1 MNKNNLKSYAPQAR
15 RDFMR
20 AVSDRAALLGLSPDV
35 PARVEVSGDVVII
48 NGQAHPRSVAVL
60 RERLLERI
68 KQEGWEQFV
77 EEIAYTWFNRFT
89 ALRFMELNGFLPHG
103 LRVLS
108 NPDESK
114 DEPEILEKAHTV
126 ELPGLARERVVE
138 LKLAANKETALYR
151 LLLVAQCNQLNAAM
165 PFLFERINDETE
177 LLLPDNLLHSD
188 SVIRKLVGEIE
199 EEDWRQVE
207 IIGWLYQFYISERKD
222 EVIGS
227 VVKSEDIPA
236 ATQLFTP
243 NWIVK
248 YMTQNSLGRMWLQT
262 YPDSGLRAKM
272 EYYIEPAEQSE
283 EVKRELASR
292 TPTSINPE
300 EIKILDPAC
309 GSGHILV
316 EAYDL
321 LKEIYRERGY
331 SSRDIPRLILEK
343 NLYGLDI
350 DERAAQLAS
359 FALLMKAR
367 ADERRVLGENAPR
380 LNIVAIP
387 ESSHL
392 NAEDLAAALVTKRE
406 PKRAMPIR
414 DDAALFADAR
424 SQPSLSMVVAEETEV
439 NNDNEEVTRHE
450 VVKLLELFEQ
460 GKTIGS
466 LIEIPAEMRPA
477 IAPLESVVSS
487 KLASQ
492 ELMERMAA
500 EQIAPFEKAA
510 KILAQTYDCVIA
522 NPPYMGSKGMNAAL
536 KQFSA
541 RRFPQSKSDLFAMFI
556 ERGFEMSKR
565 EGLNAMVTMQS
576 WMFLASFEALR
587 LRLLE
592 TKTIATMAHLGAR
605 AFSEISGEVVQT
617 TSFVMHN
624 RHLGGY
630 KPAFFRLVDGSEEE
644 KRAALIRRENRYDQ
658 TRQDDFHTIPGSPI
672 AYWVSDSFRKTF
684 DGATL
689 LEEIATPQVGITSS
703 DNQRFLRQWFE
714 IDRDKIGI
722 GFESSREAQASGL
735 KWFPYNK
742 GGNFRKWYGNNEYVI
757 NWWNDGEE
765 VKFAVENNPRD
776 PRTTHWSRRIFNVES
791 YFQESISWTLVS
803 SSNFGARHSDKGFLF
818 DVGGSSAFPPAE
830 MKKFVL
836 GLLCTKL
843 AFSYLK
849 IVNPTI
855 NFQSGNIGAIP
866 VIKGSFALIGA
877 KIDLIVDESIS
888 LSREDWD
895 SFETSWDFQTCPLL
909 RGDLKATTV
918 AESFA
923 NWEHHSNENIKRM
936 QELETE
942 NNRLF
947 IETYGLQDEFSPEV
961 PEEQITLARADASAD
976 TRRLVSYAVGC
987 MMGRYSLD
995 EPGLIYANSGGE
1007 GFDPSRYQ
1015 TFPADADGII
1025 PVTDLEWFDDDAANR
1040 FSEFVRRAW
1049 GDDTY
1054 TQNLTW
1060 IAAQLGAK
1068 SGEIPVEA
1076 IRRYFSTQFFKDHM
1090 QTYKKRPI
1098 YWLFSSGKQK
1108 AFECLVYLH
1117 RYNESTLS
1125 RMRNE
1130 YVTPLMGKLSARI
1143 EHATKERDDAT
1154 TGSAKNKLQ
1163 KQLDVLLKK
1172 QHELAAFDEQLRH
1185 YADQRIHIDLD
1196 DGVRANYG
1204 KFGTL
1209 LAEVKTIAAASE

>member
-1 MNKNNLKSYAPQAR
+1 MNKNSLKTYAPQAR

-35 PARVEVSGDVVII
+35 PSRVEVSGDIVII
-48 NGQAHPRSVAVL
+48 NGQAHPRGVAVL
-60 RERLLERI
+60 RERLLDRI
-68 KQEGWEQFV
+68 KHEGWEQFV

-138 LKLAANKETALYR
+138 LKLAANKEAELYR

-222 EVIGS
+222 EVIGK

-262 YPDSGLRAKM
+262 YPDSPLKGKM

-283 EVKRELASR
+283 EVKRELAKL
-292 TPTSINPE
+292 TPESINPE

-316 EAYDL
+316 EAYDV

-367 ADERRVLGENAPR
+367 ADERRILGENAPH

-392 NAEDLAAALVTKRE
+392 NAQDLASALLTKRE
-406 PKRAMPIR
+406 PRRAVPIR
-414 DDAALFADAR
+414 DDAALFADAQA
-424 SQPSLSMVVAEETEV
+424 QPSLTVAVAVKDEAQGE
-439 NNDNEEVTRHE
+439 NEEVTRDE
-450 VVKLLELFEQ
+450 VEKLLELFEQ
-460 GKTIGS
+460 GKTLGS
-466 LIEIPAEMRPA
+466 LIEVPTQTRSTLVI
-477 IAPLESVVSS
+477 LERVIESKRSS
-487 KLASQ
+487 S
-492 ELMERMAA
+492 ELMERIAA
-500 EQIAPFEKAA
+500 EQLQVFVRAA
-510 KILAQTYDCVIA
+510 QMLAGSYNCIIA
-522 NPPYMGSKGMNAAL
+522 NPPYMTSDYMPRNLKAYVEASTGVKRTDLYAL
-536 KQFSA
+536 FM
-541 RRFPQSKSDLFAMFI
+541 RRAMLFGNYDSVISMI
-556 ERGFEMSKR
+556 TRD
-565 EGLNAMVTMQS
+565 S
-576 WMFLASFEALR
+576 WMFLPTYETLR
-587 LRLLE
+587 LSILNERTLL
-592 TKTIATMAHLGAR
+592 TMTHLGAQ
-605 AFSEISGEVVQT
+605 AFETIGGQVVQT
-617 TSFVMHN
+617 TMFTILN
-624 RHLGGY
+624 RRHKGY
-630 KPAFFRLVDGSEEE
+630 IGTYLRLVEGDHIQKREALLNKRHSNNLDQSEFDE
-644 KRAALIRRENRYDQ
+644 
-658 TRQDDFHTIPGSPI
+658 IPAKPI
-672 AYWVSDSFRKTF
+672 AYWISANARKAFSSNRMIGDVAELREGIHIGKNELFMRYWWEIPFSSFSNK
-684 DGATL
+684 
-689 LEEIATPQVGITSS
+689 ETSYS
-703 DNQRFLRQWFE
+703 S
-714 IDRDKIGI
+714 IDQNHK
-722 GFESSREAQASGL
+722 
-735 KWFPYNK
+735 KWIPYNK
-742 GGNFRKWYGNNEYVI
+742 GGEFRKWYGNNEFVI
-757 NWWNDGEE
+757 AFD
-765 VKFAVENNPRD
+765 KHSRD
-776 PRTTHWSRRIFNVES
+776 EMAKLKGHVRPSQNL
-791 YFQESISWTLVS
+791 YFKEGGTWTDVG
-803 SSNFGARHSDKGFLF
+803 SNTFGVRYYPEGFLF
-818 DVGGSSAFPPAE
+818 DGKGMAVVVPDIWYVLALMNSAP
-830 MKKFVL
+830 
-836 GLLCTKL
+836 
-843 AFSYLK
+843 
-849 IVNPTI
+849 
-855 NFQSGNIGAIP
+855 FQSFANIVMPTLNYKCGTVKKLPYI
-866 VIKGSFALIGA
+866 
-877 KIDLIVDESIS
+877 ESPKKES
-888 LSREDWD
+888 ATSASREATTLAREDWD
-895 SFETSWDFQTCPLL
+895 SFEVSWDYQTIPLL
-909 RGDLKATTV
+909 RDDMKGATI
-918 AESFA
+918 ADSFDK
-923 NWEHHSNENIKRM
+923 WKRHCDDNIKRM
-936 QELETE
+936 KELETE

-947 IETYGLQDEFSPEV
+947 IEAYGLQDELSPEV
-961 PEEQITLARADASAD
+961 PEDQITLARADASAD
-976 TRRLVSYAVGC
+976 TRRLVSCAVGC

-995 EPGLIYANSGGE
+995 EPALIYAKSGDE
-1007 GFDPSRYQ
+1007 DFDPLRYR
-1015 TFPADADGII
+1015 TFAADADGII
-1025 PVTDLEWFDDDAANR
+1025 PITDIEWFDDDAANR
-1040 FSEFVRRAW
+1040 FTEFVRRAW
-1049 GDDTY
+1049 GVETY
-1054 TQNLTW
+1054 AQNIAW
-1060 IAAQLGAK
+1060 VAAQLGAK
-1068 SGEIPVEA
+1068 SGEIPVET
-1076 IRRYFSTQFFKDHM
+1076 IRRYFSTQFFKDHL

-1108 AFECLVYLH
+1108 AFECIVYLH

-1143 EHATKERDDAT
+1143 EHVTKERDDAT

-1185 YADQRIHIDLD
+1185 YADQRIRLDLD

>member
-15 RDFMR
+15 RDFLR

-68 KQEGWEQFV
+68 KQESWEQFV

-89 ALRFMELNGFLPHG
+89 ALRFMELNGFLPHA

-108 NPDESK
+108 NLDESK

-138 LKLAANKETALYR
+138 LKLAANKEAELYR
-151 LLLVAQCNQLNAAM
+151 LLLVAQCNQLHAAM

-188 SVIRKLVGEIE
+188 SVIRKLVSEID

-222 EVIGS
+222 EVMGS

-272 EYYIEPAEQSE
+272 EYYIEPAEKSD
-283 EVKRELASR
+283 EVKSELAKLVSA
-292 TPTSINPE
+292 SINPE

-331 SSRDIPRLILEK
+331 SSRDIPRFILEK

-350 DERAAQLAS
+350 DKRATQLAS

-367 ADERRVLGENAPR
+367 SDDRRILQDTPQ
-380 LNIVAIP
+380 LNVMAIE
-387 ESSHL
+387 ESAGL
-392 NAEDLAAALVTKRE
+392 KAEELAG
-406 PKRAMPIR
+406 
-414 DDAALFADAR
+414 ALFQVR
-424 SQPSLSMVVAEETEV
+424 SQPRAVPIVGEDNLWGDVSSQGSLMVAAAAIEEASGAGGV
-439 NNDNEEVTRHE
+439 SREEIVD
-450 VVKLLELFEQ
+450 LLELFRE
-460 GKTIGS
+460 GKTLGS
-466 LIEIPAEMRPA
+466 LIRVPEEMARRLPA
-477 IAPLESVVSS
+477 IRRIVEENLNSGELYAREAANTFLPFMRQAEV
-487 KLASQ
+487 LA
-492 ELMERMAA
+492 
-500 EQIAPFEKAA
+500 EK
-510 KILAQTYDCVIA
+510 YDCVIA
-522 NPPYMGSKGMNAAL
+522 NPPYMGGKGMNAEL
-536 KQFSA
+536 KAFAAKNFSD
-541 RRFPQSKSDLFAMFI
+541 SKSDLFAMFI
-556 ERGFEMSKR
+556 ERNFELTKKDGFLGFMTPF
-565 EGLNAMVTMQS
+565 V
-576 WMFLASFEALR
+576 WMFISSFEEIR
-587 LRLLE
+587 RQI
-592 TKTIATMAHLGAR
+592 TTQKTILTLVRPEYH
-605 AFSEISGEVVQT
+605 AFFDSAYVSIC
-617 TSFVMHN
+617 SFVMSN
-624 RHLGGY
+624 KARKTKGIFYDLS
-630 KPAFFRLVDGSEEE
+630 AFYGAELQPLKLLEAIKNPDCGWRFQASSE
-644 KRAALIRRENRYDQ
+644 
-658 TRQDDFHTIPGSPI
+658 DFNKVPGVPI
-672 AYWVSDSFRKTF
+672 AYWLSDNLRAAFEK
-684 DGATL
+684 GNKL
-689 LEEIATPQVGITSS
+689 GEIAETRKGMVTANNDSYV
-703 DNQRFLRQWFE
+703 RLWFE
-714 IDRDKIGI
+714 IPLNKIG
-722 GFESSREAQASGL
+722 FNYLSREEAKKEKR
-735 KWFPYNK
+735 KWFPYLK
-742 GGNFRKWYGNNEYVI
+742 GGNFRKWYGNYESVVNWENDGYLLRNSLHPKENRVLATNFNLEYIFKPNI
-757 NWWNDGEE
+757 NWG
-765 VKFAVENNPRD
+765 A
-776 PRTTHWSRRIFNVES
+776 
-791 YFQESISWTLVS
+791 VS
-803 SSNFGARHSDKGFLF
+803 SSDFAARFCENGALFDAGGSACFPSSHNIKTVLGFLNST
-818 DVGGSSAFPPAE
+818 VS
-830 MKKFVL
+830 
-836 GLLCTKL
+836 TKL
-843 AFSYLK
+843 LK
-849 IVNPTI
+849 ALNPTV
-855 NFQSGNIGAIP
+855 NYQAGNISDLPLMLTSFSKVDTITAEAI
-866 VIKGSFALIGA
+866 A
-877 KIDLIVDESIS
+877 IS
-888 LSREDWD
+888 RADWD
-895 SFETSWDFQTCPLL
+895 SFETSWDFQTFALL
-909 RGDLKATTV
+909 HRDLKGPSV
-918 AESFA
+918 AESFS
-923 NWEHHSNENIKRM
+923 NWEHHCNANIKRM

-947 IETYGLQDEFSPEV
+947 IEAYGLQDELTPEV

-976 TRRLVSYAVGC
+976 TRRLISYAIGC

-995 EPGLIYANSGGE
+995 EPGLIYADSGGV
-1007 GFDPSRYQ
+1007 GYNSLRYR
-1015 TFPADADGII
+1015 TFAADADGII

-1040 FSEFVRRAW
+1040 FSEFIRRAW

-1054 TQNLTW
+1054 GQNLAW

-1068 SGEIPVEA
+1068 SGEIPVET
-1076 IRRYFSTQFFKDHM
+1076 IRRYFSAQFFKDHM

-1130 YVTPLMGKLSARI
+1130 YVTPLMGKLAARI
-1143 EHATKERDDAT
+1143 EHTTKERDDAT

>member
-35 PARVEVSGDVVII
+35 PSTVEVSGDVVII

-68 KQEGWEQFV
+68 KQEGWQQFV

-89 ALRFMELNGFLPHG
+89 ALRFMELNGFLSHG

-126 ELPGLARERVVE
+126 ELPGLTRERVVE
-138 LKLAANKETALYR
+138 LKLAANKEAELYR
-151 LLLVAQCNQLNAAM
+151 LLLVAQCNQLHTAM

-188 SVIRKLVGEIE
+188 SVIRKLVAEIAE
-199 EEDWRQVE
+199 DDWRQVE

-222 EVIGS
+222 EVIGK

-248 YMTQNSLGRMWLQT
+248 YMTQNSLGQMWLQT

-272 EYYIEPAEQSE
+272 DYYIEPAEQSE
-283 EVKRELASR
+283 EVKRELAKLA
-292 TPTSINPE
+292 PASINPE

-316 EAYDL
+316 EAYGL

-331 SSRDIPRLILEK
+331 SSRDIPRFILEK

-350 DERAAQLAS
+350 DERASQLAS

-367 ADERRVLGENAPR
+367 GDDRRILEDAPR
-380 LNIVAIP
+380 LNVLAIE
-387 ESSHL
+387 ESTGVKTEEL
-392 NAEDLAAALVTKRE
+392 VGALLQV
-406 PKRAMPIR
+406 
-414 DDAALFADAR
+414 R
-424 SQPSLSMVVAEETEV
+424 SQPRAVPIVGEDNLWGDVSRQGAFMVAAAAVEEATAASSV
-439 NNDNEEVTRHE
+439 SREEIVD
-450 VVKLLELFEQ
+450 LLELFRE
-460 GKTIGS
+460 GKTLGS
-466 LIEIPAEMRPA
+466 LISVPDEMVRKLPAMRG
-477 IAPLESVVSS
+477 VVEENLNSGELYAREAS
-487 KLASQ
+487 NTLLPFVRQAEVLAGKYS
-492 ELMERMAA
+492 
-500 EQIAPFEKAA
+500 
-510 KILAQTYDCVIA
+510 CVIA
-522 NPPYMGSKGMNAAL
+522 NPPYMGSKGMNADL
-536 KQFSA
+536 KEFAKRQF
-541 RRFPQSKSDLFAMFI
+541 PDSKSDLFAMFV
-556 ERGFEMSKR
+556 ERSLEQLKPHGQAAF
-565 EGLNAMVTMQS
+565 VTPFV
-576 WMFLASFEALR
+576 WMFISSYEKFRKNLIEKTPLSSLIQLEYNAFEPACVPVCTFTMKKNGNSQLKGEFIKLSDFKGYQNQAPKTLEAIKNPNCGWRFQASTADFE
-587 LRLLE
+587 
-592 TKTIATMAHLGAR
+592 K
-605 AFSEISGEVVQT
+605 IS
-617 TSFVMHN
+617 
-624 RHLGGY
+624 
-630 KPAFFRLVDGSEEE
+630 
-644 KRAALIRRENRYDQ
+644 
-658 TRQDDFHTIPGSPI
+658 GSPI
-672 AYWVSDSFRKTF
+672 AYWVSDKVREIFENGTPL
-684 DGATL
+684 G
-689 LEEIATPQVGITSS
+689 EIADLVVGLQTG
-703 DNQRFLRQWFE
+703 DNGRFLRLWFE
-714 IDRDKIGI
+714 TDFQKIGLN
-722 GFESSREAQASGL
+722 FDSRVKAQESKL
-735 KWFPYNK
+735 KWFPVNK
-742 GGNFRKWYGNNEYVI
+742 GGEFRKWYGNNEYII
-757 NWWNDGEE
+757 NWENDGQELYSFQPYS
-765 VKFAVENNPRD
+765 VIRNSDFYFKQSVTWSKIGSSFFAVRYNDRGFIINDASCSALSKVGKIGITE
-776 PRTTHWSRRIFNVES
+776 
-791 YFQESISWTLVS
+791 L
-803 SSNFGARHSDKGFLF
+803 AGFLC
-818 DVGGSSAFPPAE
+818 SIIAF
-830 MKKFVL
+830 KVVNIL
-836 GLLCTKL
+836 
-843 AFSYLK
+843 
-849 IVNPTI
+849 NPTL
-855 NFQSGNIGAIP
+855 NLLPST
-866 VIKGSFALIGA
+866 V
-877 KIDLIVDESIS
+877 S
-888 LSREDWD
+888 LSPILEVALEEIKPQVNAIVEEAIAIACADWD
-895 SFETSWDFQTCPLL
+895 SFETSWDFQMSPLIHS
-909 RGDLKATTV
+909 DLKAATV
-918 AESFA
+918 KESINNWLAHCNA
-923 NWEHHSNENIKRM
+923 NIRRM

-947 IETYGLQDEFSPEV
+947 IEAYGLQDELSPEV
-961 PEEQITLARADASAD
+961 TEEQITLARADASAD

-995 EPGLIYANSGGE
+995 EPGLIYAQSGGT
-1007 GFDPSRYQ
+1007 GFDPSHYSS
-1015 TFPADADGII
+1015 FPADADGII
-1025 PVTDLEWFDDDAANR
+1025 PVTDLEWFDDDAASR
-1040 FSEFVRRAW
+1040 FSEFVRRTW
-1049 GDDTY
+1049 GDETY
-1054 TQNLTW
+1054 AQNLAW

-1068 SGEIPVEA
+1068 SGEMPVETS
-1076 IRRYFSTQFFKDHM
+1076 RRYFSVQFFKDHM

-1130 YVTPLMGKLSARI
+1130 YVTPLMGKLAARI

-1209 LAEVKTIAAASE
+1209 LAEVKAIAAASE

>member
-15 RDFMR
+15 RDFRR

-35 PARVEVSGDVVII
+35 PSRVEVSGDVVII

-68 KQEGWEQFV
+68 KQEGWKQFV
-77 EEIAYTWFNRFT
+77 EENAYTWFNRFT

-114 DEPEILEKAHTV
+114 DEPEILDKAHTV

-138 LKLAANKETALYR
+138 LKLAANKEAELYR
-151 LLLVAQCNQLNAAM
+151 LLLVAQCNQLHAAM

-188 SVIRKLVGEIE
+188 SVIRKLVGEID

-262 YPDSGLRAKM
+262 YPDSPLRAKM
-272 EYYIEPAEQSE
+272 DYYIEPAEQSE
-283 EVKRELASR
+283 EVKRELAKL

-331 SSRDIPRLILEK
+331 SSRDIPRFILEK

-367 ADERRVLGENAPR
+367 ADERRILGENAPR
-380 LNIVAIP
+380 LNILAIP

-392 NAEDLAAALVTKRE
+392 NANDLASALLTKRE
-406 PKRAMPIR
+406 PSRAVPIR
-414 DDAALFADAR
+414 DDSALFADAQ
-424 SQPSLSMVVAEETEV
+424 SQPSLALAVEV
-439 NNDNEEVTRHE
+439 ESEAHGESEDVTGEEVVR
-450 VVKLLELFEQ
+450 LLELFEQ
-460 GKTIGS
+460 GKTLGS
-466 LIEIPAEMRPA
+466 LIEIPAEMRQA
-477 IAPLESVVSS
+477 VDALERVVAVKIDSS
-487 KLASQ
+487 
-492 ELMERMAA
+492 ELMERTAA
-500 EQIAPFEKAA
+500 EQIAPFVRAA
-510 KILAQTYDCVIA
+510 KMLAEKYHAVIA
-522 NPPYMGSKGMNAAL
+522 NPPYMGTKFFNSDL
-536 KQFSA
+536 KQFAA
-541 RRFPQSKSDLFAMFI
+541 RRFPQAKSDLFAMFI
-556 ERGFEMSKR
+556 ERGFELTKH
-565 EGLNAMVTMQS
+565 EGFNALVTMQS
-576 WMFLASFEALR
+576 WMFLSSFEDMR
-587 LRLLE
+587 VRLLE
-592 TKTIATMAHLGAR
+592 TRTIATMAHLGAR

-617 TSFVMHN
+617 TTFVMFN
-624 RHLGGY
+624 RHLGEY
-630 KPAFFRLVDGSEEE
+630 KPTFFRLVDGDEEM
-644 KRAALIRRENRYDQ
+644 KRGALLRGENRCDQ
-658 TRQDDFHTIPGSPI
+658 TRQDDFHRIPGSPI
-672 AYWVSDSFRKTF
+672 AYWVSDRVRSIFESG
-684 DGATL
+684 DYL
-689 LEEIATPQVGITSS
+689 NDIAPPKIGMRTGE
-703 DNQRFLRQWFE
+703 NNRFIRRWFE
-714 IDRDKIGI
+714 VSLGRVGLK
-722 GFESSREAQASGL
+722 FENAEKAEASRL

-742 GGNFRKWYGNNEYVI
+742 GGDFRRWYGNNDYLV
-757 NWWNDGEE
+757 NWENNGEE
-765 VKFAVENNPRD
+765 IKENTRLNYPELGD
-776 PRTTHWSRRIFNVES
+776 NLGWKISNESFYFLPSITWSF
-791 YFQESISWTLVS
+791 VS
-803 SSNFGARHSDKGFLF
+803 SSYFGVRRSDAGFLF
-818 DVGGSSAFPPAE
+818 DVGGSCAFPIDGYLNT
-830 MKKFVL
+830 VT
-836 GLLCTKL
+836 GYLCSSL
-843 AFSYLK
+843 AFQFMR
-849 IVNPTI
+849 VMNPTL
-855 NFQSGNIGAIP
+855 NFQVGNVASLP
-866 VIKGSFALIGA
+866 FLKSS
-877 KIDLIVDESIS
+877 IDVNKNHIDKLVEEAVNIA
-888 LSREDWD
+888 REDWD
-895 SFETSWDFQTCPLL
+895 SYETSWDFQTIPFLH
-909 RGDLKATTV
+909 DALKGANV

-923 NWEHHSNENIKRM
+923 NWECHCKANIKRM

-947 IETYGLQDEFSPEV
+947 IEAYGLQDELSPEV
-961 PEEQITLARADASAD
+961 PEEQITLARADAPTD

-995 EPGLIYANSGGE
+995 EPGLIYADSGGA
-1007 GFDPSRYQ
+1007 GFDPSRYR
-1015 TFPADADGII
+1015 TFAPDEDAII
-1025 PVTDLEWFDDDAANR
+1025 PVTDLEWFDNDAANR

-1054 TQNLTW
+1054 AQNLAW

-1068 SGEIPVEA
+1068 SGEIPVET
-1076 IRRYFSTQFFKDHM
+1076 IRRYFNAQFFKDHT
-1090 QTYKKRPI
+1090 QTYKKRPV

-1143 EHATKERDDAT
+1143 EHATKERDDAMS
-1154 TGSAKNKLQ
+1154 GSAKNKLQ

>member
-15 RDFMR
+15 RDFLR

-35 PARVEVSGDVVII
+35 PSRVEVSGDVVII

-60 RERLLERI
+60 RERLSERI

-138 LKLAANKETALYR
+138 LKLAANKEAELYR

-207 IIGWLYQFYISERKD
+207 IIGWLYQFYISERKA

-262 YPDSGLRAKM
+262 YPDSDLRAKM
-272 EYYIEPAEQSE
+272 DYYIEPAKQSE
-283 EVKRELASR
+283 EVKRELAKLA
-292 TPTSINPE
+292 PASINPE

-367 ADERRVLGENAPR
+367 ADERRILGEKAPR
-380 LNIVAIP
+380 LNIMAIP

-392 NAEDLAAALVTKRE
+392 NAKDLAAALLTKRE
-406 PKRAMPIR
+406 PNRAVPIR
-414 DDAALFADAR
+414 DDVALFADALA
-424 SQPSLSMVVAEETEV
+424 QPSLSVAVEV
-439 NNDNEEVTRHE
+439 EIVTRGESEEFTLDE

-460 GKTIGS
+460 GKTLGS
-466 LIEIPAEMRPA
+466 LIEIPAEMHSTVAALDRVVA
-477 IAPLESVVSS
+477 AKIASS
-487 KLASQ
+487 
-492 ELMERMAA
+492 ELMERTAA
-500 EQIAPFEKAA
+500 EQFAPFVRAA
-510 KILAQTYDCVIA
+510 TMLVQKYDCVIA
-522 NPPYMGSKGMNAAL
+522 NPPYMGSKNGMNAEL
-536 KQFSA
+536 KAFA
-541 RRFPQSKSDLFAMFI
+541 GKFFPRSKSDLFAMFL
-556 ERGFEMSKR
+556 ERGFEMTKS
-565 EGLNAMVTMQS
+565 GAFQAMITMES
-576 WMFLASFEALR
+576 WMFLTSYEKFRELY
-587 LRLLE
+587 LSSKTLLAMVHMPYE
-592 TKTIATMAHLGAR
+592 GKGRTSLGINFGTAAIISQNKHIDKYTAR
-605 AFSEISGEVVQT
+605 FSYVRYTDIDAEGVPYTFPVQ
-617 TSFVMHN
+617 N
-624 RHLGGY
+624 E
-630 KPAFFRLVDGSEEE
+630 RLVNSVV
-644 KRAALIRRENRYDQ
+644 
-658 TRQDDFHTIPGSPI
+658 DDFEKIPGKPI
-672 AYWVSDSFRKTF
+672 AYWVSNTVREIF
-684 DGATL
+684 DKEKRIDDFARTGSGLQT
-689 LEEIATPQVGITSS
+689 S
-703 DNQRFLRQWFE
+703 DNTRFLRQWFE
-714 IDRDKIGI
+714 VSFKKIGF
-722 GFESSREAQASGL
+722 GCKSRDEAKLSER
-735 KWFPYNK
+735 KWFPHKK
-742 GGNFRKWYGNNEYVI
+742 GGEFRKWYGNNEYVI
-757 NWWNDGEE
+757 NWEKDGAELFE
-765 VKFAVENNPRD
+765 FAKNLYGSPTRIIKNLDVYFKSAVVWSHTSSAYFSARYMENGY
-776 PRTTHWSRRIFNVES
+776 IFNVES
-791 YFQESISWTLVS
+791 PALFADDLLV
-803 SSNFGARHSDKGFLF
+803 FL
-818 DVGGSSAFPPAE
+818 AY
-830 MKKFVL
+830 
-836 GLLCTKL
+836 LCSKPC
-843 AFSYLK
+843 FEFMQ
-849 IVNPTI
+849 IMNPTLHFLAGSVALLPFPNHKLNSYKSDI
-855 NFQSGNIGAIP
+855 EMAASEAVNIA
-866 VIKGSFALIGA
+866 
-877 KIDLIVDESIS
+877 
-888 LSREDWD
+888 REDWN
-895 SFETSWDFQTCPLL
+895 SIETSWDFQTFPILSD
-909 RGDLKATTV
+909 DLKDATV
-918 AESFA
+918 SESFS
-923 NWEHHSNENIKRM
+923 NWDRHCNANIKRM

-947 IETYGLQDEFSPEV
+947 IEAYDLHAELSPEV
-961 PEEQITLARADASAD
+961 PVEQITLARAEASAD
-976 TRRLVSYAVGC
+976 VQRLVSYAVGC

-995 EPGLIYANSGGE
+995 KPGLIYADSGGT
-1007 GFDPSRYQ
+1007 GFDPSRYR
-1015 TFPADADGII
+1015 TCAAAADGII

-1054 TQNLTW
+1054 AQNLAW

-1068 SGEIPVEA
+1068 SGEIPIET
-1076 IRRYFSTQFFKDHM
+1076 IRRYFSAQFFKDHM

-1108 AFECLVYLH
+1108 ALECLVYLH

-1130 YVTPLMGKLSARI
+1130 YVTPLMGKLAARI

-1154 TGSAKNKLQ
+1154 TGFAKNKLH
-1163 KQLDVLLKK
+1163 KQLDALLKK

-1185 YADQRIHIDLD
+1185 YADQRIQIDLD

-1209 LAEVKTIAAASE
+1209 LAEVKAIAAASE

>member
-15 RDFMR
+15 RDFLR

-35 PARVEVSGDVVII
+35 PAQVEVSGDVVII

-126 ELPGLARERVVE
+126 DLPGLARERVVE
-138 LKLAANKETALYR
+138 LKLAANKEAELYR

-188 SVIRKLVGEIE
+188 SVIRKLVGEID

-222 EVIGS
+222 EVIGK

-262 YPDSGLRAKM
+262 YPDSGLREKM
-272 EYYIEPAEQSE
+272 EYYIRPAEQSE
-283 EVKRELASR
+283 EVNRELAKL
-292 TPTSINPE
+292 TPASINPE

-331 SSRDIPRLILEK
+331 SSRDIPRIILEK

-367 ADERRVLGENAPR
+367 ADERRILGENAPR

-392 NAEDLAAALVTKRE
+392 NTKDLAAALLTKRE

-414 DDAALFADAR
+414 DNAALFEDAQA
-424 SQPSLSMVVAEETEV
+424 QPSLTVAVVVENELKGES
-439 NNDNEEVTRHE
+439 EEVTKDE
-450 VVKLLELFEQ
+450 VVTLLELFSQ
-460 GKTIGS
+460 GKTLGS
-466 LIEIPAEMRPA
+466 LIAVPDDIRPI
-477 IAPLESVVSS
+477 IATLEQVIGSKIASS
-487 KLASQ
+487 

-500 EQIAPFEKAA
+500 EQIAPFVHAA
-510 KILAQTYDCVIA
+510 KMLAQKYDCVIA
-522 NPPYMGSKGMNAAL
+522 NPPYIGSKYQTSELKHFAA
-536 KQFSA
+536 KNY
-541 RRFPQSKSDLFAMFI
+541 PDSKSDIFAMFI
-556 ERGFEMSKR
+556 EREIEHIESHGRVAF
-565 EGLNAMVTMQS
+565 VTPYV
-576 WMFLASFEALR
+576 WMFISSYEA
-587 LRLLE
+587 
-592 TKTIATMAHLGAR
+592 
-605 AFSEISGEVVQT
+605 
-617 TSFVMHN
+617 
-624 RHLGGY
+624 
-630 KPAFFRLVDGSEEE
+630 FRLKLIERAAITSLIQLEYNAFEPACVPVCAFTLE
-644 KRAALIRRENRYDQ
+644 KRANHNDLKGEFIKLSDFKGYQNQAPKTLEALANPNCGWRFQ
-658 TRQDDFHTIPGSPI
+658 ATRKDFKRIPGSPI
-672 AYWVSDSFRKTF
+672 AYWVSDKLR
-684 DGATL
+684 
-689 LEEIATPQVGITSS
+689 EIFEKGTPLGKIADVKSGMSTT
-703 DNQRFLRQWFE
+703 DNNRFLRYWFE
-714 IDRDKIGI
+714 VDLTRMQLHSLTLEDAK
-722 GFESSREAQASGL
+722 ASG
-735 KWFPYNK
+735 KRWFPYNK
-742 GGNFRKWYGNNEYVI
+742 GGEFRRWYGNNNYLI
-757 NWWNDGEE
+757 NFENDGEE
-765 VKFAVENNPRD
+765 IKFAVVNNPSD
-776 PRTTHWSRRIFNVES
+776 PKTTHWSRRIFNTE
-791 YFQESISWTLVS
+791 YFFREGITWSTLS
-803 SSNFGARHSDKGFLF
+803 SSYPSFRYFGNGFIGDSKGASVFPSRKISATYLISFLN
-818 DVGGSSAFPPAE
+818 S
-830 MKKFVL
+830 
-836 GLLCTKL
+836 T
-843 AFSYLK
+843 
-849 IVNPTI
+849 IVNEILTILNPTLD
-855 NFQSGNIGAIP
+855 FSVGAVNVLPLEIP
-866 VIKGSFALIGA
+866 SNWNDKTV
-877 KIDLIVDESIS
+877 VSIIS
-888 LSREDWD
+888 IARADWD
-895 SFETSWDFQTCPLL
+895 SFETSWDFQTFTLL
-909 RGDLKATTV
+909 HDDLKAATV

-923 NWEHHSNENIKRM
+923 NWEQHCEANVKRM

-947 IETYGLQDEFSPEV
+947 IEAYGLQDELSPEV

-995 EPGLIYANSGGE
+995 EPGLIYAQSGGTS
-1007 GFDPSRYQ
+1007 FDPSRYR

-1049 GDDTY
+1049 GDETY
-1054 TQNLTW
+1054 AQNLAW
-1060 IAAQLGAK
+1060 IASQLGAK
-1068 SGEIPVEA
+1068 SGEIPVET
-1076 IRRYFSTQFFKDHM
+1076 IRRYFSAQFFKDHM

-1130 YVTPLMGKLSARI
+1130 YVTPLMGKLAARI
-1143 EHATKERDDAT
+1143 ELVTKGRDDAT
-1154 TGSAKNKLQ
+1154 TGSAKNKMQ

-1185 YADQRIHIDLD
+1185 YADLRVHLDLD

-1204 KFGTL
+1204 KFGAL

>member
-15 RDFMR
+15 RDFLR

-68 KQEGWEQFV
+68 KQESWEQFV

-138 LKLAANKETALYR
+138 LKLAANKEAELYR

-272 EYYIEPAEQSE
+272 EYYIDPAEQSE
-283 EVKRELASR
+283 EVKRELAKL
-292 TPTSINPE
+292 TPESINPE

-331 SSRDIPRLILEK
+331 SSRDIPRFILEK

-350 DERAAQLAS
+350 DGRAAQLAS

-367 ADERRVLGENAPR
+367 TDERRILGETAPR

-392 NAEDLAAALVTKRE
+392 NAKDLAAALLTKRE
-406 PKRAMPIR
+406 PKRAVPIR
-414 DDAALFADAR
+414 DDAALFADAQA
-424 SQPSLSMVVAEETEV
+424 QPSLAVAIEV
-439 NNDNEEVTRHE
+439 EPEVQFDSEEVTQDE
-450 VVKLLELFEQ
+450 VVKFLDLFAQ
-460 GKTIGS
+460 SKTLGS
-466 LIEIPAEMRPA
+466 LIDIPMKMRPILA
-477 IAPLESVVSS
+477 ALERIIAGKITSP
-487 KLASQ
+487 
-492 ELMERMAA
+492 ELMERTAA
-500 EQIAPFEKAA
+500 QQIEPFVRAA
-510 KILAQTYDCVIA
+510 AMLADKYDCVIA
-522 NPPYMGSKGMNAAL
+522 NPPYMGSKGMNGDLKRFAA
-536 KQFSA
+536 KQ
-541 RRFPQSKSDLFAMFI
+541 FPQSKSDLFAMFI
-556 ERGFEMSKR
+556 ERELALCKPLGYLGF
-565 EGLNAMVTMQS
+565 VTPFV
-576 WMFLASFEALR
+576 WMFISSYEELRSILLTRATLTSLIQLEYNAFEPACIPVCTFTIHNVSLKRFKGDFIRLSDFKGHQNQAPKTLEAIRNVDCYWRFKASIEDF
-587 LRLLE
+587 
-592 TKTIATMAHLGAR
+592 R
-605 AFSEISGEVVQT
+605 AIE
-617 TSFVMHN
+617 
-624 RHLGGY
+624 
-630 KPAFFRLVDGSEEE
+630 
-644 KRAALIRRENRYDQ
+644 
-658 TRQDDFHTIPGSPI
+658 GSPI
-672 AYWVSDSFRKTF
+672 AYWLGSKIISIFKTGKPLGEICRARRGLETGDNERFIRYWFEVSFKTF
-684 DGATL
+684 SD
-689 LEEIATPQVGITSS
+689 EIKSHDDLTKET
-703 DNQRFLRQWFE
+703 QW
-714 IDRDKIGI
+714 I
-722 GFESSREAQASGL
+722 
-735 KWFPYNK
+735 PYNK
-742 GGNFRKWYGNNEYVI
+742 GGAVRKWGNHTQICVD
-757 NWWNDGEE
+757 WKDGGAAIKEMGTLNGSDVYFQPGITWSGLTSSTVTFRYSSSGHIFDSNKGAMVFPSSE
-765 VKFAVENNPRD
+765 QLPLILGFLNSKFVETVLPALNPTLSTQNSDIDRLPYLENNLD
-776 PRTTHWSRRIFNVES
+776 KSKIIDIVKNAVAISEQDLNSLETYWH
-791 YFQESISWTLVS
+791 FQCSPFLCSEL
-803 SSNFGARHSDKGFLF
+803 KG
-818 DVGGSSAFPPAE
+818 VA
-830 MKKFVL
+830 
-836 GLLCTKL
+836 
-843 AFSYLK
+843 
-849 IVNPTI
+849 
-855 NFQSGNIGAIP
+855 
-866 VIKGSFALIGA
+866 
-877 KIDLIVDESIS
+877 
-888 LSREDWD
+888 
-895 SFETSWDFQTCPLL
+895 
-909 RGDLKATTV
+909 V
-918 AESFA
+918 AESFV
-923 NWEHHSNENIKRM
+923 NWERHCNKNIKRM

-947 IETYGLQDEFSPEV
+947 IEAYGLQDELSPEV
-961 PEEQITLARADASAD
+961 PEEQITLARADDSSS
-976 TRRLVSYAVGC
+976 TRRLISYALGC

-995 EPGLIYANSGGE
+995 EPGLIYAHSGGE
-1007 GFDPSRYQ
+1007 DFDPSRYS
-1015 TFPADADGII
+1015 TFAADADGIV

-1040 FSEFVRRAW
+1040 FSEFVRRVW
-1049 GDDTY
+1049 GDETHG
-1054 TQNLTW
+1054 QNLAW

-1068 SGEIPVEA
+1068 SGEMPVET
-1076 IRRYFSTQFFKDHM
+1076 IRRYFSAQFFKDHM
-1090 QTYKKRPI
+1090 QAYRKRPI

-1130 YVTPLMGKLSARI
+1130 YVTPLMGKLAARI

>member
-15 RDFMR
+15 RDFIR

-35 PARVEVSGDVVII
+35 PSTVEVSGDVVII
-48 NGQAHPRSVAVL
+48 NGLAHPRSVAVL

-108 NPDESK
+108 NPDETK

-138 LKLAANKETALYR
+138 LKLAANKEAELYR
-151 LLLVAQCNQLNAAM
+151 LLLVAQCNQLHAAM

-188 SVIRKLVGEIE
+188 SVIRKLVGEIA

-222 EVIGS
+222 EVMGS

-262 YPDSGLRAKM
+262 YPDSSLRAKM
-272 EYYIEPAEQSE
+272 DYYIEPAEQSE
-283 EVKRELASR
+283 EVKKELAKLI
-292 TPTSINPE
+292 PQSINPE

-331 SSRDIPRLILEK
+331 SSRDIPRFILEK

-380 LNIVAIP
+380 LNIMAVP
-387 ESSHL
+387 ESSRL
-392 NAEDLAAALVTKRE
+392 NAKDLAAALLTKRE
-406 PKRAMPIR
+406 PKRAVPIR
-414 DDAALFADAR
+414 DDATLFADAQA
-424 SQPSLSMVVAEETEV
+424 QPSLAVAMEVESDAHGESEEI
-439 NNDNEEVTRHE
+439 TRDE
-450 VVKLLELFEQ
+450 VVNLLEFFKQ
-460 GKTIGS
+460 GKTLGS
-466 LIEIPAEMRPA
+466 LIKIPMKIRPL
-477 IAPLESVVSS
+477 IAALDHVVAAKIDSP
-487 KLASQ
+487 
-492 ELMERMAA
+492 ELMERTAA
-500 EQIAPFEKAA
+500 EQIAPFVRVA
-510 KILAQTYDCVIA
+510 KGLAQEYDCVVA
-522 NPPYMGSKGMNAAL
+522 NPPFMNRKYFNSTL
-536 KQFSA
+536 KSFLKNNYPKTQTNLFSA
-541 RRFPQSKSDLFAMFI
+541 FI
-556 ERGFEMSKR
+556 ESGLELVKEHQYCAFVTPFVWLFIATHEPLRKHILNETLVINVVKPSYTAFFEMATVQFVSFTLQKAKKVDLLGHYFDLGYLGSAEAQPIR
-565 EGLNAMVTMQS
+565 LKEAISGKIADQPFTRRQSAFKKFPSNQIAFWVTDKMHGV
-576 WMFLASFEALR
+576 FEKGKPLGEIAPAKHGMSTGNNNKFLR
-587 LRLLE
+587 L
-592 TKTIATMAHLGAR
+592 
-605 AFSEISGEVVQT
+605 
-617 TSFVMHN
+617 
-624 RHLGGY
+624 
-630 KPAFFRLVDGSEEE
+630 
-644 KRAALIRRENRYDQ
+644 
-658 TRQDDFHTIPGSPI
+658 
-672 AYWVSDSFRKTF
+672 
-684 DGATL
+684 
-689 LEEIATPQVGITSS
+689 
-703 DNQRFLRQWFE
+703 WFE
-714 IDRDKIGI
+714 IDINKC
-722 GFESSREAQASGL
+722 GFNKPSREAAKNSGR

-742 GGNFRKWYGNNEYVI
+742 GGDFRKWFGNNEYVI
-757 NWWNDGEE
+757 NYYNDGQDMKRGFDDGSNTGFRHDNWQLFFEPS
-765 VKFAVENNPRD
+765 V
-776 PRTTHWSRRIFNVES
+776 TWSFISS
-791 YFQESISWTLVS
+791 YS
-803 SSNFGARHSDKGFLF
+803 FGVRLCEAGFLF
-818 DVGGSSAFPPAE
+818 DVGGSSIFPNDHYR
-830 MKKFVL
+830 KVL
-836 GLLCTKL
+836 TGFLCSKL
-843 AFSYLK
+843 AFEFMRML
-849 IVNPTI
+849 NPTV
-855 NFQSGNIGAIP
+855 NMQVGNVASLPIFEDKLNE
-866 VIKGSFALIGA
+866 IKSEV
-877 KIDLIVDESIS
+877 DRIVEESVATAHK
-888 LSREDWD
+888 DWD
-895 SFETSWDFQTCPLL
+895 SFETSWGFQSFPLL
-909 RGDLKATTV
+909 SDGLKSATV
-918 AESFA
+918 VESFA
-923 NWEHHSNENIKRM
+923 KWEQHCNASIKRM
-936 QELETE
+936 QEIETD

-947 IETYGLQDEFSPEV
+947 IEAYGLQDELSPEV
-961 PEEQITLARADASAD
+961 PENQITLARADAAAD

-995 EPGLIYANSGGE
+995 EPGLIYAQSGGT
-1007 GFDPSRYQ
+1007 GFDPSRYR
-1015 TFPADADGII
+1015 TFAADADGII
-1025 PVTDLEWFDDDAANR
+1025 PVTDIEWFDDDAANR
-1040 FSEFVRRAW
+1040 FIEFLRHAW

-1054 TQNLTW
+1054 TQN
-1060 IAAQLGAK
+1060 IAWVVAQLGAK
-1068 SGEIPVEA
+1068 SGEIPVET
-1076 IRRYFSTQFFKDHM
+1076 IRRYFSAQFYKDHL

-1117 RYNESTLS
+1117 RYNESTPS

-1185 YADQRIHIDLD
+1185 YADQRIHLDLD

-1209 LAEVKTIAAASE
+1209 LAEVKTIAAANE

>member
-1 MNKNNLKSYAPQAR
+1 MNKNDLKSYAPQAR
-15 RDFMR
+15 RDFLR

-35 PARVEVSGDVVII
+35 PSTVEVSGDVVII

-89 ALRFMELNGFLPHG
+89 ALRFMEQNGFLLHG

-138 LKLAANKETALYR
+138 LKLAANKEAELYR
-151 LLLVAQCNQLNAAM
+151 LLLVAQCNQLHAAM

-207 IIGWLYQFYISERKD
+207 IIGWLYQFYISERKG
-222 EVIGS
+222 EVIGK

-272 EYYIEPAEQSE
+272 EYYIESAEQSE
-283 EVKRELASR
+283 EVKRELAR
-292 TPTSINPE
+292 LTPESINPE

-367 ADERRVLGENAPR
+367 ADERRILGENAPR

-392 NAEDLAAALVTKRE
+392 NSKDVASALLTKRE
-406 PKRAMPIR
+406 PKRAVPIR
-414 DDAALFADAR
+414 DDAALFADAQT
-424 SQPSLSMVVAEETEV
+424 QPSLTVGIAVEDEAQGES
-439 NNDNEEVTRHE
+439 EEVTRGE
-450 VVKLLELFEQ
+450 VLKLLKLFEQ
-460 GKTIGS
+460 GKTLGS
-466 LIEIPAEMRPA
+466 LIEVPSEIYPA
-477 IAPLESVVSS
+477 IAILDRVIVS
-487 KLASQ
+487 KLASA
-492 ELMERMAA
+492 ELMERTAA
-500 EQIAPFEKAA
+500 EQLDTFVRAA
-510 KILAQTYDCVIA
+510 KVLSEKYDCVIA
-522 NPPYMGSKGMNAAL
+522 NPPYMGGKYFNADL
-536 KQFSA
+536 KQFAA
-541 RRFPQSKSDLFAMFI
+541 RRYPRSKSDLFSLFM
-556 ERGFEMSKR
+556 ERGFDFAKR
-565 EGLNAMVTMQS
+565 QGLNAMVTMQS
-576 WMFLASFEALR
+576 WMFLSSFEDLR
-587 LRLLE
+587 AHLLE
-592 TKTIATMAHLGAR
+592 EKTIVTMAHLGAR

-617 TSFVMHN
+617 TSFVMYNQHIA
-624 RHLGGY
+624 GY
-630 KPAFFRLVDGSEEE
+630 MPTFFRLIDGNYEE
-644 KRAALIRRENRYDQ
+644 KRKALLHRENRYEQ
-658 TRQDDFHTIPGSPI
+658 TNQHEFQKLPSSLI
-672 AYWVSDSFRKTF
+672 AYWVSRKILDTFSF
-684 DGATL
+684 DYA
-689 LEEIATPQVGITSS
+689 LEKIATPRQGMATT
-703 DNQRFLRQWFE
+703 DDGRFLRLWQE
-714 IDRDKIGI
+714 LSIGNI
-722 GFESSREAQASGL
+722 GFGFHSAKEANAQGL
-735 KWFPYNK
+735 NWFPYHK
-742 GGNFRKWYGNNEYVI
+742 GGSFRKWYGNQEYVVYYE
-757 NWWNDGEE
+757 NDGHSLLKLVAAKYPRISDPEFV
-765 VKFAVENNPRD
+765 VKNRSYYFRQGITWSTISSAAPAFRYFDHGFVIGHKGSGIYPFDDSRIKDILGFLNCRLVENYLKVLSPTLD
-776 PRTTHWSRRIFNVES
+776 FNVGQVALLPVLE
-791 YFQESISWTLVS
+791 QNIAPIRSIVE
-803 SSNFGARHSDKGFLF
+803 
-818 DVGGSSAFPPAE
+818 V
-830 MKKFVL
+830 
-836 GLLCTKL
+836 
-843 AFSYLK
+843 
-849 IVNPTI
+849 IVEE
-855 NFQSGNIGAIP
+855 A
-866 VIKGSFALIGA
+866 VR
-877 KIDLIVDESIS
+877 

-895 SFETSWDFQTCPLL
+895 SFETSWDFQLLPLL
-909 RGDLKATTV
+909 HDDLKGATV
-918 AESFA
+918 AESFS
-923 NWEHHSNENIKRM
+923 NWERHCNENIKRM
-936 QELETE
+936 QKLETE

-947 IETYGLQDEFSPEV
+947 IEAYGLQDELSYEV
-961 PEEQITLARADASAD
+961 PEEQITLTRAGADAD

-995 EPGLIYANSGGE
+995 EPGLVYAQSGGT
-1007 GFDPSRYQ
+1007 GFDPSRYN

-1054 TQNLTW
+1054 GRNLAW

-1068 SGEIPVEA
+1068 SGEIPVET
-1076 IRRYFSTQFFKDHM
+1076 IRRYFSAQFFKDHT

-1130 YVTPLMGKLSARI
+1130 YVTPLMGKLAVRI
-1143 EHATKERDDAT
+1143 ELVTKGRDDAT

-1172 QHELAAFDEQLRH
+1172 QHELASFDEQLRH
-1185 YADQRIHIDLD
+1185 YADQRIHLDLD

>member
-15 RDFMR
+15 RDFLR

-60 RERLLERI
+60 REQLSERI

-89 ALRFMELNGFLPHG
+89 ALRFMELNGFLSHG

-138 LKLAANKETALYR
+138 LKLAANKEAELYR
-151 LLLVAQCNQLNAAM
+151 LLLVAQCNQLHAAM

-199 EEDWRQVE
+199 EDDWRQVE

-222 EVIGS
+222 EVMGS

-262 YPDSGLRAKM
+262 YPNSGLRAKM

-283 EVKRELASR
+283 EVKRELAKL
-292 TPTSINPE
+292 TPESINPE

-331 SSRDIPRLILEK
+331 SSRDIPRFILEK

-367 ADERRVLGENAPR
+367 ADERRILGENAPR

-387 ESSHL
+387 ESSQL
-392 NAEDLAAALVTKRE
+392 NAKDLAAALLTKRE
-406 PKRAMPIR
+406 PRRVVPIR
-414 DDAALFADAR
+414 DDAALFADAQM
-424 SQPSLSMVVAEETEV
+424 QPSLAMAVETDVEAQ
-439 NNDNEEVTRHE
+439 NESEEVTRDE
-450 VVKLLELFEQ
+450 VEKLLELFEQ
-460 GKTIGS
+460 GKIFGS
-466 LIEIPAEMRPA
+466 LIEIPAEIRPA
-477 IAPLESVVSS
+477 VSALEQVVAA
-487 KLASQ
+487 KLTSP
-492 ELMERMAA
+492 ELMERTAA
-500 EQIAPFEKAA
+500 EQIAPFVRAA
-510 KILAQTYDCVIA
+510 KMLAQRYEVAIA
-522 NPPYMGSKGMNAAL
+522 NPPYMGGKGMNEDLKAFAA
-536 KQFSA
+536 Q
-541 RRFPQSKSDLFAMFI
+541 RYPQSKSDLFAMFI
-556 ERGFEMSKR
+556 ERSFKMAKR
-565 EGLNAMVTMQS
+565 AGRIAMVTMQG
-576 WMFLASFEALR
+576 WMFLSSFESLR
-587 LRLLE
+587 EDIINSKVITDLTQIGYNSFPSMNSKVAQAVTFCLFNQPLPKYHGTYINLNDAPQSADKDAVFRNSKQVYVLDQHNFKKIPSYPIGYWASENLRRTFTDNPSL
-592 TKTIATMAHLGAR
+592 
-605 AFSEISGEVVQT
+605 SEVVVAKHGMST
-617 TSFVMHN
+617 
-624 RHLGGY
+624 
-630 KPAFFRLVDGSEEE
+630 
-644 KRAALIRRENRYDQ
+644 
-658 TRQDDFHTIPGSPI
+658 
-672 AYWVSDSFRKTF
+672 
-684 DGATL
+684 
-689 LEEIATPQVGITSS
+689 S
-703 DNQRFLRQWFE
+703 DNERFLRRWFE
-714 IDRDKIGI
+714 VDKSNIAFGCTSKT
-722 GFESSREAQASGL
+722 EAVNSRL
-735 KWFPYNK
+735 KWFPYSK
-742 GGNFRKWYGNNEYVI
+742 GGSFRKWYGNFEYLV
-757 NWWNDGEE
+757 NWQHDGKEIRDISN
-765 VKFAVENNPRD
+765 VKYPYLKGNLDFVLGGQKYFFKKGI
-776 PRTTHWSRRIFNVES
+776 TWSSLTSSF
-791 YFQESISWTLVS
+791 ISMRYLPE
-803 SSNFGARHSDKGFLF
+803 GFLF
-818 DVGGSSAFPPAE
+818 DAKGQCLFPNNDTDFTEIFGLLNSNLSAAFLEVLSPTLDYNSGKVITIPY
-830 MKKFVL
+830 KKF
-836 GLLCTKL
+836 
-843 AFSYLK
+843 
-849 IVNPTI
+849 
-855 NFQSGNIGAIP
+855 
-866 VIKGSFALIGA
+866 
-877 KIDLIVDESIS
+877 ESPS
-888 LSREDWD
+888 LSEIIAECIQIAREDWD
-895 SFETSWDFQTCPLL
+895 SFETSWDFQNFPFL
-909 RGDLKATTV
+909 RNDLQGATV
-918 AESFA
+918 AESFT
-923 NWEHHSNENIKRM
+923 NWEHHCKANIKRM

-947 IETYGLQDEFSPEV
+947 IKAYGLQDELSPEV
-961 PEEQITLARADASAD
+961 PEDQITLARADAPAD

-995 EPGLIYANSGGE
+995 EHGLIYANSGGM
-1007 GFDPSRYQ
+1007 GFDPSRYR
-1015 TFPADADGII
+1015 TFAADADGIV

-1040 FSEFVRRAW
+1040 FSKFVRRAW

-1054 TQNLTW
+1054 EQNLAW
-1060 IAAQLGAK
+1060 VAAQLGAK
-1068 SGEIPVEA
+1068 AGEMPVET
-1076 IRRYFSTQFFKDHM
+1076 IRRYFSAQFFKDHS

-1130 YVTPLMGKLSARI
+1130 YVTPLMGKLAARI

-1172 QHELAAFDEQLRH
+1172 RHELAAFDEQLRH